1 MSPLQKRHA
10 LDLMK
15 FWPFNKIANAS
26 YLMKYR
32 SLWANNVKVYVM
44 TIPILCQHF
53 FGLFLTHPPYVSIDS
68 TESLQ
73 NLPIF

>member
-26 YLMKYR
+26 YLMKYG
-32 SLWANNVKVYVM
+32 SLCANNVKV
-44 TIPILCQHF
+44 
-53 FGLFLTHPPYVSIDS
+53 
-68 TESLQ
+68 
-73 NLPIF
+73 